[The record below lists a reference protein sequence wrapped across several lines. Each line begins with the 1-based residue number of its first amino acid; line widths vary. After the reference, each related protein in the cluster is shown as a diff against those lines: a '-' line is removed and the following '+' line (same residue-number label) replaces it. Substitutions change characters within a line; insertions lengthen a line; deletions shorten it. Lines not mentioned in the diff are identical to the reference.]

1 MLASI
6 DLSASLKSFISFE
19 MLFKSFDTDDVGRVL
34 GISVVGPGFVVRRD
48 RGEVGIRYRDGIET

>member
-1 MLASI
+1 
-6 DLSASLKSFISFE
+6 